1 MRVFLVAQTVKS
13 LPTTWETQVRF
24 LGWEN
29 PVQKEWQPT
38 PVFLSGKSY
47 GWRSL
52 VGYSPWGH
60 KQSDTT
66 ERLSL
71 THSLTASSR
80 LSHTHTLTQHLIKK
94 ESASKNNNKKDEMNG
109 KLSVNTRNKAYN
121 ETRANMK

>member
-60 KQSDTT
+60 KESDTA
-66 ERLSL
+66 EGL
-71 THSLTASSR
+71 
-80 LSHTHTLTQHLIKK
+80 
-94 ESASKNNNKKDEMNG
+94 N
-109 KLSVNTRNKAYN
+109 
-121 ETRANMK
+121 